1 MRIPNRFCFTLALA
15 ACLTGVAGSTWSTDQ
30 LATLAVPWPTTAWQA
45 SAPEAQGM
53 ASDALRRVVEY
64 GAQNEMDSLLV
75 VRHGKLVV
83 DAYYAPYRA
92 DVKHSIYS
100 ATKAV
105 VGTLTGIAVKDGL
118 LQSIS
123 QPAMNFFHDQPVAA
137 VDADRR
143 NAIHIEHLLDMTSG
157 ISWDERFSNAQSS
170 SDQMRLSP
178 NWTHFVLDRPV
189 VRAPGASF
197 DYNTGNAHL
206 LSAILSKVTGASAA
220 EFATQRLFKP
230 LGISDFVWTADPQ
243 GISDGGSGLYM
254 YPRDMAK
261 FGYLYL
267 HNGEWQ
273 GQALLPPEWTD
284 KVFHH
289 ATADMQL
296 DKPST
301 LRFANGWWTKPD
313 RHLIIAVGRNTDL
326 ILVLPELDLVAVVTG
341 KSVLRFGALVN
352 LLEAAAV
359 SDLALPA
366 NPKSFAEL
374 TRAVRGAATEK
385 ASPVPPTP
393 AMARKISGRVYRF
406 ERNAQGLSTLRLDLT
421 AANPQYELDFNPGN
435 PLLTGSIRLTGPVG
449 LHGLF
454 RTNENGVGPLRAV
467 KAYWTDSST
476 LSLDSQW
483 LSDGISDRYSLRF
496 GDNAV
501 DAEYTDSHGEK
512 VQRHG
517 VSVPLRNGHA
527 PQSRSHP

>member
-1 MRIPNRFCFTLALA
+1 MQHVNRFCFTLALA
-15 ACLTGVAGSTWSTDQ
+15 ACLTGLAGSTWGADQ
-30 LATLAVPWPTTAWQA
+30 VDALAVPWPTTAWQK
-45 SAPEAQGM
+45 SPPEEQGM

-100 ATKAV
+100 ATKAI

-123 QPAMNFFHDQPVAA
+123 QPAMNFFHDQPVAT

-157 ISWDERFSNAQSS
+157 ISWDERFSSAQSS

-230 LGISDFVWTADPQ
+230 MGISDFVWTTDPQ

-254 YPRDMAK
+254 HSRDLAK
-261 FGYLYL
+261 IGYLYL

-273 GQALLPPEWTD
+273 GQTLLPPEWTD

-289 ATADMQL
+289 ATADMQM

-313 RHLIIAVGRNTDL
+313 RHLIIAVGRSTDL
-326 ILVLPELDLVAVVTG
+326 ILVMPELDLVAVVTG
-341 KSVLRFGALVN
+341 KSILRFGALVN
-352 LLEAAAV
+352 LLEAAVV

-366 NPKSFAEL
+366 QQKAYAEL
-374 TRAVRGAATEK
+374 SRTVQGAATER
-385 ASPVPPTP
+385 ADPVPPTP
-393 AMARKISGRVYRF
+393 AMAHKISGRAYRF
-406 ERNAQGLSTLRLDLT
+406 EPNAQGLSTLRLDLT
-421 AANPQYELDFNPGN
+421 TANPQYELDFNPGN
-435 PLLTGSIRLTGPVG
+435 PLLAGSNRLTGPVG
-449 LHGLF
+449 LRGLF
-454 RTNENGVGPLRAV
+454 RTNEDGVGPLRAV
-467 KAYWTDSST
+467 KAYWTDVST
-476 LSLDSQW
+476 LALDSQW

-496 GDNAV
+496 GDKVV
-501 DAEYTDSHGEK
+501 DAEYTDSHGAK
-512 VQRHG
+512 TQLHG
-517 VSVPLRNGHA
+517 MFMPQHNGH
-527 PQSRSHP
+527 